1 MRTAGAVGRR
11 SGGGLK
17 ESMRRLCT
25 ETWIYFMVGLKQQA
39 SLAAVNALFS
49 MVIPL
54 GIVLMVCLMP
64 VVVTK
69 EVAILYISG
78 NFVTSISNLCI
89 TTLAQILIGMR
100 ARNGFEHMATLPIYR
115 ASPLLGVF
123 FSAAV
128 SVLPALIVTPIVG
141 TLLLDTGF
149 VLSFWLGLII
159 LMSMVIM
166 IGLGA
171 IIGTCSERYH
181 TSQTLS
187 MIMMFFVM
195 FATPVYYSLDSLP
208 PALQVFQRLLP
219 FTYALEAMR
228 SLMVSPVLTPTVL
241 LDFGAL
247 FVFLCVTIGFTMKF
261 FTWKQRK

>member
-1 MRTAGAVGRR
+1 MQMAPGAAEQR
-11 SGGGLK
+11 GLK
-17 ESMRRLCT
+17 ESMRCLRV
-25 ETWIYFMVGLKQQA
+25 ETWTYFMVGLKQQA

-78 NFVTSISNLCI
+78 NFITSISNLCI
-89 TTLAQILIGMR
+89 TTLAQVLIGMR
-100 ARNGFEHMATLPIYR
+100 VKNGFEHMATLPICR

-141 TLLLDTGF
+141 TLLLGTGF
-149 VLSFWLGLII
+149 IVSFWLGLVL

-166 IGLGA
+166 IGIGA

-187 MIMMFFVM
+187 MVMMFFVM
-195 FATPVYYSLDSLP
+195 FATPVYYSLDGLP
-208 PALQVFQRLLP
+208 PALQVVQRLLP
-219 FTYALEAMR
+219 FSYALEAMR
-228 SLMVSPVLTPTVL
+228 SLMVSPALTPTVL
-241 LDFGAL
+241 LDLGAL
-247 FVFLCVTIGFTMKF
+247 FAFLCVTIGFTIKF